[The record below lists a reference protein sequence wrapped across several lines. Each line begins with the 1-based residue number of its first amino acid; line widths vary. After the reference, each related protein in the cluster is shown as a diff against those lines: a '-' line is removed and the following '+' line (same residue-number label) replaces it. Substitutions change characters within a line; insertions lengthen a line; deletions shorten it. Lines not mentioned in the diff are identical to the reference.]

1 MQQPCAVCVRLL
13 PLCVSFTPPPSLGC
27 MHARVCVQ
35 EEEKK
40 AGGAS
45 AEHIE
50 KPDHESTARMKHG
63 TYDKIDNDGLVP
75 PGAPHRARQVPSAAW
90 PCLPACLGPCQ

>member
-1 MQQPCAVCVRLL
+1 MLCCAPPLRVCELRHARDHAPPPPGCVRA
-13 PLCVSFTPPPSLGC
+13 C
-27 MHARVCVQ
+27 MRVQ

-75 PGAPHRARQVPSAAW
+75 PGAPRRAARPDGVRV
-90 PCLPACLGPCQ
+90 PACQGPCQ